1 MEKLDL
7 NIHNYEL
14 NDLLALFKLPF
25 HFDDSDLKNA
35 KRIVLKTHPDKSGL
49 DKEYFLFFSQAY
61 KYILKIYQLRQSSTT
76 TNTEYQKDELW
87 NKEHSVLIDGKLSTM
102 NQEEYNKWF
111 NQTFE
116 NTKLKDVGEETG
128 YGDWLK
134 SDDDIVQE
142 KVNNS
147 GQMNEYIQR
156 KKKELSSIVVHRDFQ
171 DTVYDGGA
179 GGGFDLVRDIP
190 ENYGSGMFNK
200 LQFEDLKKAHVE
212 SVIPV
217 TEDDF
222 HKRKKYTNV
231 DELNRERTQDI
242 VSNGDRWNSS
252 HEEKLKQVQS
262 DDGDV
267 NIQRAYKLMNQ
278 DEEIRSNYKKFWS
291 NLQQIEN

>member
-1 MEKLDL
+1 ME
-7 NIHNYEL
+7 E
-14 NDLLALFKLPF
+14 
-25 HFDDSDLKNA
+25 
-35 KRIVLKTHPDKSGL
+35 
-49 DKEYFLFFSQAY
+49 Q
-61 KYILKIYQLRQSSTT
+61 
-76 TNTEYQKDELW
+76 
-87 NKEHSVLIDGKLSTM
+87 
-102 NQEEYNKWF
+102 
-111 NQTFE
+111 
-116 NTKLKDVGEETG
+116 
-128 YGDWLK
+128 
-134 SDDDIVQE
+134 
-142 KVNNS
+142 VNNS

-156 KKKELSSIVVHRDFQ
+156 KKKELSSVVVHREFQ
-171 DTVYDGGA
+171 DTVYDGGT

-231 DELNRERTQDI
+231 DELNRERTHDI

-252 HEEKLKQVQS
+252 HEEKLKQMQT

>member
-1 MEKLDL
+1 MEQLDL

-14 NDLLALFKLPF
+14 NDLLELFHLPF
-25 HFDDSDLKNA
+25 HFGESDLKNA
-35 KRIVLKTHPDKSGL
+35 KKIVLKTHPDKSGL

-61 KYILKIYQLRQSSTT
+61 KYLFKIHQLRQSSSTK
-76 TNTEYQKDELW
+76 NTEYEKDDLW

-111 NQTFE
+111 NATFE
-116 NTKLKDVGEETG
+116 KTRLKDVGEETG

-134 SDDDIVQE
+134 SNEDIVEEQA
-142 KVNNS
+142 KNS

-156 KKKELSSIVVHRDFQ
+156 KKKELSAVIVHQEFQ
-171 DTVYDGGA
+171 DTIYDGGTR
-179 GGGFDLVRDIP
+179 GGFDLVRDVP
-190 ENYGSGMFNK
+190 DNYGSGMFNK
-200 LQFEDLKKAHVE
+200 LQYEDLKKAHAE

-217 TEDDF
+217 TEDDY
-222 HKRKKYTNV
+222 HQRKKYTNV

-242 VSNGDRWNSS
+242 VSNSDRWNSS
-252 HEEKLKQVQS
+252 HEEKLKQKQME
-262 DDGDV
+262 DGDV

-278 DEEIRSNYKKFWS
+278 DEQIRDNYKSFWS